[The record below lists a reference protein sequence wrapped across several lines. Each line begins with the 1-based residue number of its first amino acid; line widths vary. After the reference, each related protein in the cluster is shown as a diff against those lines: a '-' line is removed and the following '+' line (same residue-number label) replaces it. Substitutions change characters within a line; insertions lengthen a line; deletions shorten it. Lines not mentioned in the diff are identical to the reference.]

1 MSNLE
6 HSSPIFHGEDAANMD
21 PKVKAR
27 LGGVFLVAIGAW
39 LLVSEWRS
47 ALTDGIYHP
56 KASAI
61 APFSI
66 VLGAMLLIYPIT
78 KQEIREKYGSDQL
91 RWAHMNGPQKVLTVL
106 AFVLALCNWL
116 LISGTIRP

>member
-1 MSNLE
+1 MQIGVDGMN
-6 HSSPIFHGEDAANMD
+6 

-27 LGGVFLVAIGAW
+27 LGGVLMVAVGTW
-39 LLVSEWRS
+39 LLANEWQS
-47 ALTDGIYHP
+47 ALNRGIYHP

-61 APFSI
+61 APVSV

-91 RWAHMNGPQKVLTVL
+91 SWAHMNGPQKILSVL
-106 AFVLALCNWL
+106 AVAAGLCNWL
-116 LISGTIRP
+116 LISGTVRL